1 VACAILKNSLACC
14 NVLLWNLYFR
24 SIHICHAV
32 ASVVSSN
39 RTCTDASILSY
50 CVIIVLTLRGSVTV
64 SPPRRQSALTSLY
77 LHPWTLASDLTI
89 GSGLSRWLIMYLL
102 VSYLPAIVTGVTLA
116 TPEVFSTPQL
126 VTAEIKWS
134 AGMGLTCV

>member
-1 VACAILKNSLACC
+1 
-14 NVLLWNLYFR
+14 
-24 SIHICHAV
+24 
-32 ASVVSSN
+32 
-39 RTCTDASILSY
+39 
-50 CVIIVLTLRGSVTV
+50 
-64 SPPRRQSALTSLY
+64 
-77 LHPWTLASDLTI
+77 
-89 GSGLSRWLIMYLL
+89 MYLL